1 MQRNSSLVRAG
12 WCVLGTLILTTPASA
27 GSGFF
32 RCGWCRTGTEAYY
45 APLVYS
51 YAPPRVV
58 VVPHYVVNQ
67 GQYREEP
74 IFISGPLPD
83 PGYGSFPYYC
93 WHW

>member
-27 GSGFF
+27 GSGVFA
-32 RCGWCRTGTEAYY
+32 CSGCRTNIEVYY
-45 APLVYS
+45 APPVYS
-51 YAPPRVV
+51 YAPSRVV

-67 GQYREEP
+67 GQYREQP
-74 IFISGPLPD
+74 IFYSGRLPD
-83 PGYGSFPYYC
+83 NGYGSFPYYC